1 MKVMSSNSLFLSCRT
16 YNDTVRRAADPN
28 MTYSSMIKMTDLNA
42 HLLAFK
48 CVFFFFFV
56 FTSKLCEPA
65 NLISMIHK
73 GPAN

>member
-48 CVFFFFFV
+48 CVFFFLFCLHL
-56 FTSKLCEPA
+56 KAL
-65 NLISMIHK
+65 
-73 GPAN
+73 